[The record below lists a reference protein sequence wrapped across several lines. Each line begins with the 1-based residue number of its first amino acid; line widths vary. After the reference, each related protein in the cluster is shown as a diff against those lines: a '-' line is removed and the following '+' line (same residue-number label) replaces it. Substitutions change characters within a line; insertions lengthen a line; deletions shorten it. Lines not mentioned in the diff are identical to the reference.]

1 MLVLIWACRVRGE
14 PAGEDRPG
22 GGPAAGAVRRDLWG
36 LLVSE
41 VVRGLKIPTGWSEG
55 KDWALATRLGGHSF
69 CGGLKEEVGLLC
81 GGGPGLLLL
90 GGAVAEADRN
100 MLRNSLRF
108 RLLSWVLGLGLPSP
122 PGLPAA
128 EPTKQDCGRVSSEP
142 CLAVLVP
149 RLPVAVGDEVPGGEL
164 CRQAPNCRQRCV
176 APWNSA
182 GPRDCALVA
191 SPLGRTRG
199 LCGSGH
205 GVVCLQP
212 AGAPPLQLR

>member
-1 MLVLIWACRVRGE
+1 M
-14 PAGEDRPG
+14 AG
-22 GGPAAGAVRRDLWG
+22 
-36 LLVSE
+36 
-41 VVRGLKIPTGWSEG
+41 
-55 KDWALATRLGGHSF
+55 
-69 CGGLKEEVGLLC
+69 
-81 GGGPGLLLL
+81 
-90 GGAVAEADRN
+90 ADRN

-128 EPTKQDCGRVSSEP
+128 EPTRQDCGRASSGP

-149 RLPVAVGDEVPGGEL
+149 RLPVAVGGEVPVGEL
-164 CRQAPNCRQRCV
+164 CKQVPSYRQRCV

-182 GPRDCALVA
+182 GPRDCALAA

-199 LCGSGH
+199 LCSSGH
-205 GVVCLQP
+205 GTCLRP